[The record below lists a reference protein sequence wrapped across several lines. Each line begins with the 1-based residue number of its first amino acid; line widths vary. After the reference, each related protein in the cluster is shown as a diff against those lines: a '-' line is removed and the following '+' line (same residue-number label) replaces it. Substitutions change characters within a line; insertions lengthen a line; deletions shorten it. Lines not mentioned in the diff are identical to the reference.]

1 MRNHRD
7 SIRCHI
13 HWHKCMYLILALTT
27 HLLGFSS
34 VALKL
39 LWLWP
44 RRVRVEFLWLYE
56 QRQVEDA
63 MALSGRLVGSA
74 HSKVL
79 FSSYSIDSQ
88 RLSIQTCWNLNV
100 LIGFSSLNR
109 NQLKDKPGRQ
119 WSWIFQVL
127 NAIVAFVKP
136 WKIPRGISISY
147 RLIPRILNVSLQIIA
162 FPTIS

>member
-1 MRNHRD
+1 MPY
-7 SIRCHI
+7 SLAYI
-13 HWHKCMYLILALTT
+13 YLILALTT
-27 HLLGFSS
+27 HLPGFSS

-44 RRVRVEFLWLYE
+44 RRVRVEILWLYE

-79 FSSYSIDSQ
+79 FFSYSIDSQ

-100 LIGFSSLNR
+100 SIGFSSLNR
-109 NQLKDKPGRQ
+109 NQIKDRE